1 MKTLLKLLTVLLFT
15 VLTFCGCEPLEHAFG
30 VENPEQYSKVYMPLS
45 INGTMSYN
53 LAIDE
58 AEKADVEIYANI
70 GGLVRTECDLAV
82 TFRIEKDSLD
92 VYNTRNNT
100 TYSLL
105 PDGKVQVINKGIRSD
120 GSVSIIKVI
129 AAACPP
135 AGSGELKV
143 SFFRPFY
150 GAYRII
156 YLSPEYDLA
165 LVTSSTR
172 DYLWL
177 LSRQKK
183 ISSEQKSFCMNW
195 LREHDFPSDRLIWVS
210 QTDSF

>member
-1 MKTLLKLLTVLLFT
+1 MRIFSFFSVLISFLMTGCFMKNRTDDIPAVRGFDLPRYMGTWYEIARYPHSFE
-15 VLTFCGCEPLEHAFG
+15 CG
-30 VENPEQYSKVYMPLS
+30 LS
-45 INGTMSYN
+45 HVS
-53 LAIDE
+53 A
-58 AEKADVEIYANI
+58 
-70 GGLVRTECDLAV
+70 
-82 TFRIEKDSLD
+82 
-92 VYNTRNNT
+92 

-120 GSVSIIKVI
+120 GSVSIIKGI

-177 LSRQKK
+177 LSRRKK